1 MAVDCANLGLRT
13 PHTYFRF
20 TRPATTKLDT
30 LSLHDALPIFTGTCY
45 CVVQFRVGGLEADL
59 DMIQPGIGERLHLGF
74 GQSEARSDQVSVVT
88 KLPGAAN
95 KLRQILAN
103 QRLTAGKT
111 ELGRP
116 QGTPLLQDIQPL
128 LGGEF
133 LLLTGIIQWV

>member
-74 GQSEARSDQVSVVT
+74 GQSRSEEHTS
-88 KLPGAAN
+88 
-95 KLRQILAN
+95 
-103 QRLTAGKT
+103 
-111 ELGRP
+111 ELQSRP
-116 QGTPLLQDIQPL
+116 HLVCR
-128 LGGEF
+128 
-133 LLLTGIIQWV
+133 LLLEKKKASGARTAARDRRTARCGGTFE